1 MRLPPGRPV
10 VRPLLLVFV
19 LLAGIFAMHGV
30 SGQHNA
36 ALTQAHSA
44 SYVAPDVRSMT
55 GPTSPSTLA
64 LSDDRGRDGGHQ
76 SQLGAQACLAVLAA
90 AITLLL
96 LLLFSAFG
104 WYPGGVLMAVRTAS
118 RQRLSRGPP
127 RVFALSLAQLNVLR
141 T

>member
-1 MRLPPGRPV
+1 MRLPQRRPV

-19 LLAGIFAMHGV
+19 LLAGILAMHGI
-30 SGQHNA
+30 SGQHDT

-44 SYVAPDVRSMT
+44 SYVAPDVMSMT

-90 AITLLL
+90 VITLL